1 MPNLVG
7 IGNSQVPTNAML
19 GGLAYQD
26 SVGEINLDKIKA
38 KTIGTAID
46 IFVYDTRKDSDG
58 GAWRYRTQNKS
69 WYNEG
74 ASEYRGARKEFPS
87 IAVLVLESNYL
98 KIYDG
103 DDPNLSMWMV
113 FNSNSGSMCRA
124 PTPSSVAMLNAKLV
138 VGESNNYAGSTID
151 FIMDSKDV
159 ERDLRQVRWNGNIA
173 SRNDTGL
180 VGDFSSRLAIG
191 QHTND
196 VAMIVLPNAPIDQVT
211 GLPIPTIAVA
221 TDQGFTV
228 IKDTTP
234 VTVAH
239 KKTTGDEGHQVAWLG
254 TSKLVA
260 TSPTYYGIFN
270 DPLVHES
277 SDLGYLSSGAE
288 SAYSP
293 FSSSTWRNTPHPI
306 ASLSTNSKLITIDDR
321 TIVATTDAGLNI
333 HELSRNSIVDNN
345 DGMVAFVTKD
355 YNTGWQ
361 IGDIKGTFFSDTDD
375 TNITGSELVT
385 NGDFSANSN
394 WAYQGGTTS
403 FNISSGKLNYDG
415 SGTIYLKAYQ
425 NITGLTVGQK
435 YVLSINLTSI
445 SSHNISFAFATS
457 NIGNTLLAST
467 VSTTGTHSITYTA
480 TQANISVYIQTNNA
494 TMTFSVDDVS
504 LRIAEED
511 RSVNDNG
518 LQVFGTITK
527 EPVAFGAELVAY
539 SGFSA
544 SNYLK
549 QPYNSDLDFGTGDFS
564 IMFWYKLTSTGTAQC
579 FIHRGDGGSGTW
591 GSGNLIQ
598 IEMDTSH
605 MEFQIGGPS
614 FSPLNETKV
623 AVDVG
628 ATGAWQHF
636 AGVRKDGYMHVYIDG
651 VKYGNTASTQNVT
664 NTSAT
669 LWVGERPNASRP
681 ATNTSMALLR
691 MSSTVPSDEQIK
703 KIYYDEKCLFHEK
716 AKCTLHGTSDDVKT
730 VAFDDTSNILHVGT
744 SGGRSDFRGLN
755 RINNTTTA
763 VTTVI
768 SASNELVAEQ

>member
-58 GAWRYRTQNKS
+58 GAWRHRTQNKS

-74 ASEYRGARKEFPS
+74 ASQYRGARKEFPS
-87 IAVLVLESNYL
+87 IAVLVLEANYL

-113 FNSNSGSMCRA
+113 FNSNANSMCRA
-124 PTPSSVAMLNAKLV
+124 PSPSSVAMLNAKLV
-138 VGESNNYAGSTID
+138 VGEHNNYAGSTID
-151 FIMDSKDV
+151 FIMDSKDA
-159 ERDLRQVRWNGNIA
+159 ERDLRQIGWNGNIA

-180 VGDFSSRLAIG
+180 QGAFGSRLAIG

-239 KKTTGDEGHQVAWLG
+239 KQTTGDEGYQVAWLG

-260 TSPTYYGIFN
+260 TAPAYYGIFN

-277 SDLGYLSSGAE
+277 SDIGYLSGGAE

-321 TIVATTDAGLNI
+321 TIVATTSAGLNI

-361 IGDIKGTFFSDTDD
+361 IGDIKGNFLSDTDD
-375 TNITGSELVT
+375 TNVTGELIDLT
-385 NGDFSANSN
+385 NGGAATGQEGNFSSISANSLV
-394 WAYQGGTTS
+394 AGT
-403 FNISSGKLNYDG
+403 ISSGTLGRYNTGTDASVLVNGKQYLATLTISNYSG
-415 SGTIYLKAYQ
+415 SGDLGVASGAGFDGTFRYSANGTYYKYISYTSGEVQIFYRNTNTATI
-425 NITGLTVGQK
+425 GLTLKEV
-435 YVLSINLTSI
+435 V
-445 SSHNISFAFATS
+445 
-457 NIGNTLLAST
+457 
-467 VSTTGTHSITYTA
+467 V
-480 TQANISVYIQTNNA
+480 
-494 TMTFSVDDVS
+494 
-504 LRIAEED
+504 D
-511 RSVNDNG
+511 RSVNNKG
-518 LQVFGTITK
+518 LGVHGTITK

-544 SNYLK
+544 SNHLK

-623 AVDVG
+623 AVNVG

-636 AGVRKDGYMHVYIDG
+636 VAVRKDGYMHVYIDG

-681 ATNTSMALLR
+681 LTNGSMALLR
-691 MSSTVPSDEQIK
+691 MSSTVPSEEQIK

>member
-1 MPNLVG
+1 
-7 IGNSQVPTNAML
+7 
-19 GGLAYQD
+19 
-26 SVGEINLDKIKA
+26 
-38 KTIGTAID
+38 
-46 IFVYDTRKDSDG
+46 
-58 GAWRYRTQNKS
+58 
-69 WYNEG
+69 
-74 ASEYRGARKEFPS
+74 
-87 IAVLVLESNYL
+87 
-98 KIYDG
+98 
-103 DDPNLSMWMV
+103 
-113 FNSNSGSMCRA
+113 
-124 PTPSSVAMLNAKLV
+124 
-138 VGESNNYAGSTID
+138 
-151 FIMDSKDV
+151 
-159 ERDLRQVRWNGNIA
+159 
-173 SRNDTGL
+173 
-180 VGDFSSRLAIG
+180 
-191 QHTND
+191 
-196 VAMIVLPNAPIDQVT
+196 
-211 GLPIPTIAVA
+211 
-221 TDQGFTV
+221 
-228 IKDTTP
+228 TP

-511 RSVNDNG
+511 RSGNNKG

-527 EPVAFGAELVAY
+527 EPVATGAELVAY
-539 SGFSA
+539 TGFSA
-544 SNYLK
+544 SNYLQ
-549 QPYNSDLDFGTGDFS
+549 QPYNSDLNFGTGDLS
-564 IMFWYKLTSTGTAQC
+564 IIFWYKLTSSATTQC
-579 FIHRGDGGSGTW
+579 FVHRGDGGSGTW
-591 GSGNLIQ
+591 GSGPIIQ
-598 IEMDTSH
+598 IEMDTTSLE
-605 MEFQIGGPS
+605 MQLANSGF
-614 FSPLNETKV
+614 
-623 AVDVG
+623 VG
-628 ATGAWQHF
+628 FDQVSVPVVKSVTGEWQHF
-636 AGVRKDGYMHVYIDG
+636 VGVRKGGRMHVYIDG
-651 VKYGNTASTQNVT
+651 ERYGDVASTRDLSNTA
-664 NTSAT
+664 AT
-669 LWVGERPNASRP
+669 TWIGQRPNASRP
-681 ATNTSMALLR
+681 LSNGYMALLR
-691 MSSTVPSDEQIK
+691 MSSTAPSAEQVK
-703 KIYYDEKCLFHEK
+703 KMYDEEKQLFNEN
-716 AKCTLHGTSDDVKT
+716 AKCALYGTSDDVK
-730 VAFDDTSNILHVGT
+730 AIAYDDTNEVLHVGT
-744 SGGRSDFRGLN
+744 SSGRSEFRGLN

-763 VTTVI
+763 VTTAI
-768 SASNELVAEQ
+768 SASDGLVAEQ

>member
-38 KTIGTAID
+38 KTTGTAID

-87 IAVLVLESNYL
+87 IAVLVLEANYL

-113 FNSNSGSMCRA
+113 FNCNSVSMCRV

-151 FIMDSKDV
+151 FIMDSKDA
-159 ERDLRQVRWNGNIA
+159 ERDLRQVGWNGNIA

-180 VGDFSSRLAIG
+180 QGAFSSRLAIG

-239 KKTTGDEGHQVAWLG
+239 KQTTGDEGYQVAWLG
-254 TSKLVA
+254 TSKLAA
-260 TSPTYYGIFN
+260 TAPAYYGIFN

-277 SDLGYLSSGAE
+277 SDIGYLSGGAE

-306 ASLSTNSKLITIDDR
+306 KSLSINSKLITIDDR
-321 TIVATTDAGLNI
+321 TIVATTNAGLNI

-361 IGDIKGTFFSDTDD
+361 IGDIKGTFMSSTDD
-375 TNITGSELVT
+375 TNVTGELIDLT
-385 NGDFSANSN
+385 NGEAATGQEGNFSSISANSIVAGTISSGTLGRYNTGTDASVLVNGKQYLATLTISNYSGSGDLGVAAGAGFDDTFRFSAN
-394 WAYQGGTTS
+394 GTYYKYISYTS
-403 FNISSGKLNYDG
+403 GEVQIFYRNTNTA
-415 SGTIYLKAYQ
+415 TI
-425 NITGLTVGQK
+425 GLTLKEV
-435 YVLSINLTSI
+435 V
-445 SSHNISFAFATS
+445 
-457 NIGNTLLAST
+457 
-467 VSTTGTHSITYTA
+467 V
-480 TQANISVYIQTNNA
+480 
-494 TMTFSVDDVS
+494 
-504 LRIAEED
+504 D
-511 RSVNDNG
+511 RSVNNKG
-518 LQVFGTITK
+518 LGVFGTINK
-527 EPVAFGAELVAY
+527 NPVVTGAELVAY

-544 SNYLK
+544 SNYL
-549 QPYNSDLDFGTGDFS
+549 QQAINSDLQFGTGDWAFYG
-564 IMFWYKLTSTGTAQC
+564 WYNDT
-579 FIHRGDGGSGTW
+579 DGSGQRTIFELGRDTVDGDHIGLRHD
-591 GSGNLIQ
+591 GSNLELFIS
-598 IEMDTSH
+598 DD
-605 MEFQIGGPS
+605 S
-614 FSPLNETKV
+614 FSSQDV
-623 AVDVG
+623 AEFSSQYGNVWQFACAIRRGNKIELWKDG
-628 ATGAWQHF
+628 ELRASTTITNATGDLGDSETYLRFGNRTYTSQPW
-636 AGVRKDGYMHVYIDG
+636 DGSLALWRVS
-651 VKYGNTASTQNVT
+651 KTA
-664 NTSAT
+664 
-669 LWVGERPNASRP
+669 L
-681 ATNTSMALLR
+681 
-691 MSSTVPSDEQIK
+691 SSEQIK